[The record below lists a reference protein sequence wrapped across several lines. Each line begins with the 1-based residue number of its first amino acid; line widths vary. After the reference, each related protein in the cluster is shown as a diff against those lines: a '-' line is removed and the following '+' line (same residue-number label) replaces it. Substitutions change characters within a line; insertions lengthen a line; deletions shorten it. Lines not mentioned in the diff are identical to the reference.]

1 MGGHEGILVNLGG
14 AKSNHPKI
22 FSLKKTF
29 LFFSYIDGLYRN
41 GKEMANPKF
50 HSLMTKE
57 IMW

>member
-29 LFFSYIDGLYRN
+29 LFFFLTLMDYIGME
-41 GKEMANPKF
+41 KKWQ
-50 HSLMTKE
+50 T
-57 IMW
+57 